1 MFQKS
6 LHDIALMLDDSL
18 ASCTFKLKI
27 IYQNFASIA
36 PLSSSIIQL
45 ELEKS
50 DISFSADIFSPL
62 EV

>member
-6 LHDIALMLDDSL
+6 LHDIALTLDDSL
-18 ASCTFKLKI
+18 ASCTSKLKI

-36 PLSSSIIQL
+36 ALSSSIIQL